1 MSIWHLYL
9 YLEFLYFSLQLEHRL
24 SSSSLTSASSD
35 SDPESPSPT
44 QLRRERRPAIYDA
57 QVRTILMFLNVTE
70 TAGVKGFLRQLSWKF
85 FFWKSTRRERGG
97 LKSGKDLYF
106 LSFNVVKSRTIL
118 TQPCHSFSQLFTR
131 NVLIIFL
138 KTQML
143 FNAKTKQINTWFSL

>member
-118 TQPCHSFSQLFTR
+118 TQPLLEKKIVTAFHSFLQEMCSSS
-131 NVLIIFL
+131 FL
-138 KTQML
+138 RHRCFLML
-143 FNAKTKQINTWFSL
+143 KQNK

>member
-118 TQPCHSFSQLFTR
+118 TQPLLEKKIVTAFHSFLPEMCSSS
-131 NVLIIFL
+131 FL
-138 KTQML
+138 RHRCFLML
-143 FNAKTKQINTWFSL
+143 KQNK

>member
-70 TAGVKGFLRQLSWKF
+70 TAGVKGFLRQLSWKVF
-85 FFWKSTRRERGG
+85 FGKVRGG
-97 LKSGKDLYF
+97 KEVDW
-106 LSFNVVKSRTIL
+106 NRVRTNIFCL
-118 TQPCHSFSQLFTR
+118 LMLWNLEQFWHNHCKKKRLSQLFTAFYKKCAHH
-131 NVLIIFL
+131 L
-138 KTQML
+138 
-143 FNAKTKQINTWFSL
+143 S